1 MRLSMPVG
9 ILAVAGLAVVA
20 LRDGTLT
27 IQLDTRP
34 RAAESTGAV
43 TGGTGARSGATDT
56 VTWSS

>member
-9 ILAVAGLAVVA
+9 ILAVAGLAVA

>member
-1 MRLSMPVG
+1 MPVG

-34 RAAESTGAV
+34 RVAESTGAV
-43 TGGTGARSGATDT
+43 TGGTGATDT
-56 VTWSS
+56 LTRSS